1 MCVQVC
7 VRGNWCE
14 TVGELRLAVPC
25 EIVRDPCYATLPQ
38 DHQCL
43 CGVDIGAT
51 LRAAGVGY
59 EQDDCGDW
67 HVEGG
72 LK

>member
-14 TVGELRLAVPC
+14 TVGELRRAVPC
-25 EIVRDPCYATLPQ
+25 EIVRDPCYDKLPN

-43 CGVDIGAT
+43 CGVDLGAT
-51 LRAAGVGY
+51 LRAAGVRY

-67 HVEGG
+67 HVEGVV
-72 LK
+72 K